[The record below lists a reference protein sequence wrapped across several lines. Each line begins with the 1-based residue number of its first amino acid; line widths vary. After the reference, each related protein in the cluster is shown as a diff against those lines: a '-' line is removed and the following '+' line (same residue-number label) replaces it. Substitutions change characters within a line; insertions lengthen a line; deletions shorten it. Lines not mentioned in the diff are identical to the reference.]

1 VSDLDWNEIDRRL
14 TTPEFFAQ
22 PELHE
27 MFDLMRDE
35 DPVHWTASH
44 DKHPF
49 WSITRYQDMVDVLK
63 SPELFS
69 SRGGTATPEERE
81 QRGFDGDIVTMDPPV
96 HPRFRQP
103 LNKHFSVPS
112 VSRMQADIDRIS
124 DELLDA
130 VAPRGECDVVEEIA
144 TQLPTRLFFPL
155 LGIPEADW
163 PTLQRLTSSA
173 QLADDEAFQTEESAG
188 QTQLRSQTDLFNYM
202 RELVRDRRQHPQDD
216 LASMVAMMQVGGA
229 LMVEHVAARS
239 AMGVLVGGLET
250 TRNGLAVGLLALM
263 NDPDQAMMLRV
274 DPTLG
279 MSAAEEIL
287 RWVTPSRNRLRIV
300 NEDLDFRGRQIHAGD
315 WVVLWTLAAN
325 RDAAQFPDPHQ
336 FDIRRG
342 PNPHLAFGGGIH
354 VCLGRHVARLEIR
367 TLVTKFVTRFVDAR
381 PVGDPDWI
389 GSQGVNGLKKL
400 DIRFTPAA

>member
-1 VSDLDWNEIDRRL
+1 
-14 TTPEFFAQ
+14 
-22 PELHE
+22 
-27 MFDLMRDE
+27 
-35 DPVHWTASH
+35 
-44 DKHPF
+44 
-49 WSITRYQDMVDVLK
+49 
-63 SPELFS
+63 
-69 SRGGTATPEERE
+69 
-81 QRGFDGDIVTMDPPV
+81 MDPPV

-188 QTQLRSQTDLFNYM
+188 RTQLRSQTDLFNYM

>member
-1 VSDLDWNEIDRRL
+1 
-14 TTPEFFAQ
+14 
-22 PELHE
+22 
-27 MFDLMRDE
+27 
-35 DPVHWTASH
+35 
-44 DKHPF
+44 
-49 WSITRYQDMVDVLK
+49 
-63 SPELFS
+63 
-69 SRGGTATPEERE
+69 
-81 QRGFDGDIVTMDPPV
+81 
-96 HPRFRQP
+96 
-103 LNKHFSVPS
+103 
-112 VSRMQADIDRIS
+112 
-124 DELLDA
+124 
-130 VAPRGECDVVEEIA
+130 
-144 TQLPTRLFFPL
+144 
-155 LGIPEADW
+155 
-163 PTLQRLTSSA
+163 
-173 QLADDEAFQTEESAG
+173 
-188 QTQLRSQTDLFNYM
+188 
-202 RELVRDRRQHPQDD
+202 
-216 LASMVAMMQVGGA
+216 
-229 LMVEHVAARS
+229 
-239 AMGVLVGGLET
+239 
-250 TRNGLAVGLLALM
+250 M